1 MTAFTA
7 PSAGVIG
14 STITVSASVENQ
26 GALAAGAF
34 DLAFY
39 FSADGTLDGG
49 DARSSTT
56 CSFAQLGVGATDSAS
71 CDSVAVNVPGG
82 LNAGSYTLFAEVD
95 DLGVVTESNES
106 NNTRAADTG
115 MINLGFNACPSD
127 LVLENQTLTG
137 TQTLEA
143 TSSATLGPSLTVDG
157 TNIVVNAPTVSILGN
172 TSINGPFSVG
182 TNPSCL

>member
-1 MTAFTA
+1 MTT
-7 PSAGVIG
+7 PLPPGSVRLCYGRVPHAGGERAGRCIW
-14 STITVSASVENQ
+14 VENARLRDDR
-26 GALAAGAF
+26 GAAALA
-34 DLAFY
+34 
-39 FSADGTLDGG
+39 S
-49 DARSSTT
+49 DAPTAAALVR
-56 CSFAQLGVGATDSAS
+56 VAS